1 VRISIRHDLHTKL
14 RLAGQR
20 ERGALGGIVRSPGG
34 DLRTEGTI
42 NLHHARERARH
53 RV

>member
-1 VRISIRHDLHTKL
+1 VRISIRHDLHAKL
-14 RLAGQR
+14 RLPGQR
-20 ERGALGGIVRSPGG
+20 ERGALGGIVLSPAGN
-34 DLRTEGTI
+34 LRTEGII